1 MSSADP
7 NGSICI
13 LPRLIGVGGPASFQG
28 LLISGLEARGIRAHF
43 DPNDPTTRAVLMI
56 GATRRVQWL
65 IGPRRRGVR
74 VVQRLN
80 GMNWLHRKLPTGI
93 RHWLRSEYNN
103 WLLATTRRS
112 LVDAVVYQSRF
123 ARNWWQTVYGAVRAP
138 GRVVYNGVNLSLF
151 TPEGPEARPADHF
164 RVLMVEGHM
173 RGGYETGLESGVR
186 LVEELNRILPLPA
199 RLVVAGE
206 VAPVLRQQWDARAR
220 GMIEWAGIVARESV
234 PALDRSAHVLFS
246 ADLNAACP
254 NAVVEALACGLPVV
268 AFDTGALPEL
278 IQNDAGRVV
287 PYGSNYWNLEPP
299 DIPALAT
306 AAAHILT
313 NQEHY
318 RAAARAH
325 AAANFGLDAMVE
337 QYLEALLP

>member
-1 MSSADP
+1 
-7 NGSICI
+7 
-13 LPRLIGVGGPASFQG
+13 
-28 LLISGLEARGIRAHF
+28 
-43 DPNDPTTRAVLMI
+43 
-56 GATRRVQWL
+56 
-65 IGPRRRGVR
+65 
-74 VVQRLN
+74 
-80 GMNWLHRKLPTGI
+80 
-93 RHWLRSEYNN
+93 
-103 WLLATTRRS
+103 
-112 LVDAVVYQSRF
+112 
-123 ARNWWQTVYGAVRAP
+123 
-138 GRVVYNGVNLSLF
+138 
-151 TPEGPEARPADHF
+151 
-164 RVLMVEGHM
+164 
-173 RGGYETGLESGVR
+173 
-186 LVEELNRILPLPA
+186 
-199 RLVVAGE
+199 
-206 VAPVLRQQWDARAR
+206 
-220 GMIEWAGIVARESV
+220 V